1 MIFLE
6 NNSRAG
12 ILDVENIDSGSLE
25 FIIELTQHLYE
36 REDQEKSLTS
46 ILGFVGK
53 YLNACRVTLTFGDT
67 NDLQELAWINT
78 DFNCD
83 NTNEKF
89 TFPLKK
95 SGTNSKLNFY
105 FVNNQKNNSTLLTL
119 ISTLIDTSLA
129 YIRNIRLEHSQRQ
142 LAESIN
148 QISKILTS
156 TLNRDELLSLFLD
169 QLETLVPY
177 DSATVMLLED
187 GLLSMHASRGF
198 EHFKEPMDS
207 GYITFDPKS
216 TFLMEEVLSGTQPVI
231 LEDAR
236 NSPEW
241 YWAPCGTHV
250 RSWMGVPLRVKGNI
264 LGLFSIDKTTPN
276 FFTEKHAQLASVLS
290 KHTAL
295 ALDNSLLFTQLQE
308 AHEQLR
314 GLSAKIITAQEK
326 ERQKIAMELH
336 DHTGQA
342 LLALRAEL
350 RVLKH
355 LFLNHPEKAT
365 NQIEYLDQIALDLSK
380 DLTQLAYDLRPT
392 TLTALGLVSSL
403 DQYIKDF
410 ERRMNIKADF
420 VVDRNEEI
428 RLPDEIEIVCYR
440 IIQEALTNLVKHS
453 HADHVEI
460 RLILIN
466 QKLKLIVKDNGIG
479 FSNLSIRD
487 KRGFGLIGIRER
499 LSQINGSLEIN
510 SHPGHGTELIVSI
523 QLPIEELT

>member
-1 MIFLE
+1 ME
-6 NNSRAG
+6 NNLQLG
-12 ILDVENIDSGSLE
+12 ILDLENTHYGSLE
-25 FIIELTQHLYE
+25 FIIELIQNLYE
-36 REDQEKSLTS
+36 REDQDESLTF
-46 ILGFVGK
+46 ILGLIGK
-53 YLNACRVTLTFGDT
+53 YLNACKVTLTFGGT
-67 NDLQELAWINT
+67 NDMQEFSWINT
-78 DFNCD
+78 ESNCYKK
-83 NTNEKF
+83 NEIF

-95 SGTNSKLNFY
+95 SGLNSKLSFY
-105 FVNNQKNNSTLLTL
+105 FTENQKNISTLLTL
-119 ISTLIDTSLA
+119 IATLIDTSLA

-156 TLNRDELLSLFLD
+156 TLNREELLSLFLD

-198 EHFKEPMDS
+198 EHFTGLMDS
-207 GYITFDPKS
+207 GHITFDPKS
-216 TFLMEEVLSGTQPVI
+216 TYLMDEVLNGTQPII
-231 LEDAR
+231 LADAK

-241 YWAPCGTHV
+241 YWAPCGTYV
-250 RSWMGVPLRVKGNI
+250 RSWMGVPLKVKGNI
-264 LGLFSIDKTTPN
+264 LGLFSIDKNTPN
-276 FFTEKHAQLASVLS
+276 FFTEKHAQLASVLA

-350 RVLKH
+350 RVLQH
-355 LFLNHPEKAT
+355 LFVNHPEKTAQ
-365 NQIEYLDQIALDLSK
+365 QIDYLDQIALELSK

-392 TLTALGLVSSL
+392 TLTALGLVSAL

-410 ERRMNIKADF
+410 ERRMNIKANFIVNQDE
-420 VVDRNEEI
+420 VI

-453 HADHVEI
+453 QADQVEI
-460 RLILIN
+460 RLSLNN
-466 QKLKLIVKDNGIG
+466 QLLKLIVKDNGIG
-479 FSNLSIRD
+479 FSNMSKRD
-487 KRGFGLIGIRER
+487 KRGFGLLGIRER
-499 LSQINGSLEIN
+499 LSPINGSLKIN
-510 SHPGHGTELIVSI
+510 SHPGQGTELNVSI
-523 QLPIEELT
+523 QLPLEELT